1 MRELRERLESSL
13 FTLELGLGLLV
24 FLPLAA
30 LLLAESTHLPTGR
43 LFTDMGLWTLALL
56 LLAWLLVRLARH
68 LRRRFVGEVA
78 PTEPVTRQDLLG
90 YAVSVLI
97 GPMLLVWF
105 VPRLLELHP
114 ESISEL
120 FHELRLRWVDGFLIV
135 IGLWLC
141 LRPLLAFFNYITR
154 R

>member
-1 MRELRERLESSL
+1 MRELRKRLESSL

-30 LLLAESTHLPTGR
+30 LLLAQSTHLPTNR
-43 LFTDMGLWTLALL
+43 LFADMGLWTLALL
-56 LLAWLLVRLARH
+56 VGAWLLVRLARH
-68 LRRRFVGEVA
+68 LRRRLVGDLA
-78 PTEPVTRQDLLG
+78 PSEPVTGQDLLG
-90 YAVSVLI
+90 YAVSLLI

>member
-1 MRELRERLESSL
+1 MRELRERLHSGL

-30 LLLAESTHLPTGR
+30 LLLAEGTHLPTSR
-43 LFTDMGLWTLALL
+43 LFVDMGLWTLALL
-56 LLAWLLVRLARH
+56 LSAWLLVRLARQ
-68 LRRRFVGEVA
+68 LRRRFVGEA
-78 PTEPVTRQDLLG
+78 LPSQPVSGQDLLG
-90 YAVSVLI
+90 YAVSLLI
-97 GPMLLVWF
+97 GPMLLHWF
-105 VPRLLELHP
+105 APRLLELHP
-114 ESISEL
+114 DSVSEL
-120 FHELRLRWVDGFLIV
+120 LHELRLRWVDGFLIV